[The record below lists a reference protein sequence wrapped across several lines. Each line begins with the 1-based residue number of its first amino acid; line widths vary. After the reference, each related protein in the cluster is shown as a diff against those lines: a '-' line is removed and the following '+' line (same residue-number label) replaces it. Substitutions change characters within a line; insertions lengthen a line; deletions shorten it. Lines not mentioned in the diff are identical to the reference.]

1 MLGLPVTGEHNE
13 GVAATNATIIG
24 STPFQSSQF
33 TTYFKVLKAT
43 HQLLAPGQTHV
54 HRIKFTPNRVLNG
67 EEEVNSNGN
76 IKGFTIYTMMVI
88 YSTPCDNNA
97 STVLTCDSKI
107 SWVTRKSYRFKSI
120 LASSNKLDVANN
132 LAVLTRAT
140 ENQMNV
146 DAGTAITNSFV

>member
-1 MLGLPVTGEHNE
+1 M
-13 GVAATNATIIG
+13 
-24 STPFQSSQF
+24 PFQSSQF

-76 IKGFTIYTMMVI
+76 IRGFTIYTMMVI
-88 YSTPCDNNA
+88 YGTPCDNNA
-97 STVLTCDSKI
+97 STVSTCDSKI
-107 SWVTRKSYRFKSI
+107 SWVTRKLYRFKSV

-146 DAGTAITNSFV
+146 DSATAITNSYV